1 MLKSIKQFS
10 FINRI
15 KFFRFLRNKHTP
27 SKMRGN
33 VGLSVHMISYREY
46 SPNGGKGGGSAVMSM
61 CYALLKDC
69 KNITFSFQ
77 DRRYYKHNALNTL
90 WGAYYFTKE
99 KTKHDSSETL
109 YITHEGSRIDEI
121 YKYKV
126 AVSKKNIRL
135 LMATE
140 AIAFR
145 NAIFVCF
152 PSDGAIREFFN
163 SKNRWIFKF
172 SIGPIL
178 YNTVFEPKIIRNI
191 KQIKSEANT
200 ITLLSVGQMFYPK
213 GMDLLPVFYNNLLDS
228 YPNKSFRAILIGNGE
243 LKPKI
248 MHELNKLS
256 ARHANFSYIQYDK
269 LSHEELSYLQK
280 ISDAYVMLHRISIF
294 DLSTLE
300 MMMMGKAIIL
310 SRQGGNLSFNKKG
323 NIIFTDG
330 INLPSNLNLSE
341 LKYYGELNRKVFE
354 TYFSKKV
361 FKKEYISMISLAKN
375 KAQNA

>member
-1 MLKSIKQFS
+1 
-10 FINRI
+10 
-15 KFFRFLRNKHTP
+15 
-27 SKMRGN
+27 MRGN

-61 CYALLKDC
+61 CYELLKDC

-109 YITHEGSRIDEI
+109 YITHDEDTAFALYILGKRYVLIHHLQGSRIDEI

-300 MMMMGKAIIL
+300 MMMMGKAVIL

-330 INLPSNLNLSE
+330 INLPPNLSLSE
-341 LKYYGELNRKVFE
+341 LKHYGELNRKVFE